1 MAKKGGLGR
10 GLDILFQD
18 TGAGGG
24 DEGVSTLRLA
34 EIEPDKNQPRKA
46 FDDTALSELAA
57 SITEHGVLQPIV
69 VRPSPA
75 SQGTMGAIPSS
86 RANAA
91 GALRAWRA

>member
-57 SITEHGVLQPIV
+57 VLQSTAFCSQSWC
-69 VRPSPA
+69 VRPP
-75 SQGTMGAIPSS
+75 QGDIS
-86 RANAA
+86 
-91 GALRAWRA
+91 L

>member
-57 SITEHGVLQPIV
+57 SITAVSYTHLDVYKRQELQYDGISV
-69 VRPSPA
+69 
-75 SQGTMGAIPSS
+75 
-86 RANAA
+86 
-91 GALRAWRA
+91 

>member
-34 EIEPDKNQPRKA
+34 EIEPDKNQPRQ
-46 FDDTALSELAA
+46 S
-57 SITEHGVLQPIV
+57 V
-69 VRPSPA
+69 
-75 SQGTMGAIPSS
+75 
-86 RANAA
+86 
-91 GALRAWRA
+91 

>member
-46 FDDTALSELAA
+46 FDLSLIHISEP
-57 SITEHGVLQPIV
+57 TRH
-69 VRPSPA
+69 
-75 SQGTMGAIPSS
+75 
-86 RANAA
+86 
-91 GALRAWRA
+91 